1 MSSILYPCPMDTASG
16 NDPRVMMAAER
27 TFLAWVR
34 TGVAL
39 MGFGFV
45 VARFGLFLRE
55 LAFTQSSLAQPRHAL
70 SIPIG
75 VALVI
80 LGILVTAVAAVRHHR
95 YIQVLQSGASSV
107 PVHSRLPF
115 IVATLLIT
123 VGVAMALYLAFI

>member
-1 MSSILYPCPMDTASG
+1 MDSPTGS
-16 NDPRVMMAAER
+16 DPRVYMAAER

-55 LAFTQSSLAQPRHAL
+55 LTFSGSSLPQPRHAL

-75 VALVI
+75 VSLIV
-80 LGILVTAVAAVRHHR
+80 LGILVTGAAALRHRHYVQALRSGTFTAQFHSAFPFLVAALL
-95 YIQVLQSGASSV
+95 VLLGAV
-107 PVHSRLPF
+107 MAVYL
-115 IVATLLIT
+115 VLI
-123 VGVAMALYLAFI
+123 